1 MFSGKYE
8 WSGDREAGDCSIRIF
23 DASEVDDGDW
33 ECQVTASSFTAHD
46 ALTSRIAE
54 LVVRVAP
61 NRPQM
66 EVETLQVAS
75 GQNFTVQEERTGK
88 IKCISRFGNPPAEIK
103 WFIGEE
109 ELPAEEYE
117 QTNVTEAERS
127 KTWMAVSALEHTYHK
142 EDHGLPLRCVAVH
155 QAYRTKSESVEVIL
169 DVQYAPTVTLEG
181 APSGDIEEGVDD
193 VTLRCLVDAN
203 PAAKVVWRVLGET
216 DVFSF
221 LPEVK
226 FSPASRRHSATY
238 TCEGRNSVGASDP
251 ISVKIDVKYGPRVL
265 QVGPAPVMTVAL
277 HNHTLLDC
285 LAEGNPPP
293 KYMWRQTVPDTQEVL
308 MRGTNSTLLLEDVTY
323 EHQGQYECVVSNT
336 IKGEEIEE
344 ISMPI
349 TLEVV
354 GAPQVLRYT
363 VERNVQVEK
372 GEDALIQ
379 VMFCSDP
386 RPLRTTWEWGSLQL
400 EAGNDK
406 GRYVAEN
413 LAQQDTRE
421 DCYAA
426 RLRVQHADVA
436 DARDYIL
443 NVENDKG
450 KDRYAVGLRVN
461 EPVSMSTVIGIVIAC
476 LVVLVIVTL
485 FVLYAFK
492 TEKWCFSRVSSP
504 WRRWRKSRKI
514 SSSERGDFK
523 PTDLESDKSDIESQK
538 GNNGRHQYSATGSGA
553 GRSGGKTMV
562 AGSLASIP
570 PDALYTTTSKHTS
583 VSTLSSKPDHEY
595 ENLKIMPTPM
605 GTQNLCQETRSS
617 SSCSSRSS
625 NPERRDE
632 LNTALG
638 EPGESREEEEEEEQE
653 SASEQ
658 GESSNSNLKKGELH
672 TFKRHNDQQSDAK
685 DLPRNFK
692 SSPYVPVYKP
702 NPDRISSPYADR
714 MKSTATASVRRPS
727 TGVVY
732 AELQLPRASNNG
744 SMRRGDQRT
753 PLQKTQYA
761 EITFQGRPLQTAE
774 I

>member
-461 EPVSMSTVIGIVIAC
+461 GHVDKPPLQRVPPSAEPVSMSTVIGIVIAC

-492 TEKWCFSRVSSP
+492 TEKWCFSQ
-504 WRRWRKSRKI
+504 
-514 SSSERGDFK
+514 RGDFK

-538 GNNGRHQYSATGSGA
+538 GNNDNA
-553 GRSGGKTMV
+553 
-562 AGSLASIP
+562 
-570 PDALYTTTSKHTS
+570 
-583 VSTLSSKPDHEY
+583 
-595 ENLKIMPTPM
+595 
-605 GTQNLCQETRSS
+605 
-617 SSCSSRSS
+617 
-625 NPERRDE
+625 
-632 LNTALG
+632 NTNGNTKLV
-638 EPGESREEEEEEEQE
+638 PGNEKQ
-653 SASEQ
+653 Q
-658 GESSNSNLKKGELH
+658 QLQQPQ
-672 TFKRHNDQQSDAK
+672 QQSGEK
-685 DLPRNFK
+685 R
-692 SSPYVPVYKP
+692 
-702 NPDRISSPYADR
+702 
-714 MKSTATASVRRPS
+714 
-727 TGVVY
+727 
-732 AELQLPRASNNG
+732 
-744 SMRRGDQRT
+744 
-753 PLQKTQYA
+753 
-761 EITFQGRPLQTAE
+761 
-774 I
+774 